1 MTQIPLTLYQ
11 ATDPHLVARLR
22 ARGFEIRFTEEGAVA
37 VKTASR
43 MLAAETDSEQS
54 EATPVKVVQERRD
67 FVNGV
72 VIGGVVVGVLATVFG
87 NVLSELIL
95 DDLRQAHRKF
105 GYESSWW
112 ERLKK
117 LKFWK
122 LGE

>member
-11 ATDPHLVARLR
+11 ATDPRLVARLR

-43 MLAAETDSEQS
+43 MLAAETDSE
-54 EATPVKVVQERRD
+54 EAATPVKVVQERRD

-112 ERLKK
+112 DRMKT

>member
-1 MTQIPLTLYQ
+1 LTRIPLTLYQ
-11 ATDPHLVARLR
+11 ATDPRLVARLE
-22 ARGFEIRFTEEGAVA
+22 ARGFQIRFTDEGAEA
-37 VKTASR
+37 IKTRKS
-43 MLAAETDSEQS
+43 LAAESTETDL
-54 EATPVKVVQERRD
+54 ATPVKVVQERRD
-67 FVNGV
+67 FVTGV

-112 ERLKK
+112 ERMKS

>member
-11 ATDPHLVARLR
+11 ATDPRLVARLE
-22 ARGFEIRFTEEGAVA
+22 ARGFQIRFTDEGAVA
-37 VKTASR
+37 VKTATKL
-43 MLAAETDSEQS
+43 LAAETDS

-72 VIGGVVVGVLATVFG
+72 VIGGVIVGVLATVFG

-105 GYESSWW
+105 GYESSWY

-117 LKFWK
+117 LKFWR